1 MSAETKLK
9 YQVALFGD
17 FSHVTPDEETLKKCI
32 ENFFTLGFMPTP
44 LQEFNGQTS
53 KVEARLGFQSI
64 RNGIVVNI
72 ISNRMDI
79 FCNPF
84 PGSNAAGLSLRDF
97 SEESKKIIEKII
109 SVFSLNVRRAGY
121 VTETFLKPLDDA
133 RLERV
138 KGLMLNTSFNPTGNL
153 TPKEWSVRLVS
164 PVVMDHITSPVNLIT
179 NFARSDVQMGDQSGQ
194 KEFTTIHVTIDV
206 NMPMEKASFTMDAS
220 LIAGFIDNSLELQKT
235 VLNNVREIAYG

>member
-72 ISNRMDI
+72 LSNRMDV

-97 SEESKKIIEKII
+97 GDESKKIIDKII

-133 RLERV
+133 SLEKV
-138 KGLMLNTSFNPTGNL
+138 KKLMLNADFNPTGNL
-153 TPKEWSVRLVS
+153 TPKEWSIRLVS
-164 PVVMDHITSPVNLIT
+164 PVVMEGIASPVNLIT
-179 NFARSDVQMGDQSGQ
+179 NFARSDIQMGDQSGQ
-194 KEFTTIHVTIDV
+194 KEFTTIHVTMDV
-206 NMPMEKASFTMDAS
+206 NMPMEKASFTMDAA
-220 LIAGFIDNSLELQKT
+220 LISGFIDNSLELQHT
-235 VLNNVREIAYG
+235 VLKNVREIAYG